1 MSYRNPFSPTH
12 LLQQRIAQ
20 AALLRDSRDMTGNFF
35 AFQRPDTNRNST
47 IHYSSVTTQSSY
59 GNPTWTSVLLTHSCT
74 HVLRASLGRR
84 AACTR
89 ETCLHIRA
97 RISSLQRNSDL
108 GFLNSHTRRVNWRI
122 VQALGHASLFCL
134 TASHGAFSGVISAMP
149 LSGILSALVCCSSS
163 GLHKLLRREAVR
175 TAQAG
180 PANAVSRVP

>member
-20 AALLRDSRDMTGNFF
+20 AALLRDGRDMTGNFF

-108 GFLNSHTRRVNWRI
+108 GFLNSHTRRVMENCPGSWTCFLVLPHCVTWNLQWRH
-122 VQALGHASLFCL
+122 LSHAFVRNP
-134 TASHGAFSGVISAMP
+134 FSP
-149 LSGILSALVCCSSS
+149 R
-163 GLHKLLRREAVR
+163 LLLQQRI
-175 TAQAG
+175 AQAS
-180 PANAVSRVP
+180 VERSRQDSTGRSS